1 MQSIYR
7 THFHAHWWGL
17 CTVLK
22 TLLHWPFYKTCV
34 EVAGTWNDN
43 VVITTGVQGEF
54 LLCWWYWIIHFMKV
68 EDWKT
73 KNVSRQAISVARLYQ
88 IVNRFKASPNKTQ
101 YLQHI
106 LVLLFDKNDFRWIFS
121 TFLIWPFIHSF
132 AHDAFSF
139 SLDKHPPLSYRRSPV
154 SSWSNWAKRTLVFLQ
169 LSKISQP

>member
-1 MQSIYR
+1 MSVGRVFSVGWYGGCLSFDILPKPHWYFNDIGQVSIECRYMTDHHSTDVRPLIDQQSARDRPLYLLSVDWVSTPEWYAWYDLIEEWEDILKDFKWTGLNVLAMQSIYR

-68 EDWKT
+68 EDWK
-73 KNVSRQAISVARLYQ
+73 KM
-88 IVNRFKASPNKTQ
+88 
-101 YLQHI
+101 
-106 LVLLFDKNDFRWIFS
+106 
-121 TFLIWPFIHSF
+121 
-132 AHDAFSF
+132 
-139 SLDKHPPLSYRRSPV
+139 
-154 SSWSNWAKRTLVFLQ
+154 
-169 LSKISQP
+169 